1 MTPTLPLLL
10 DPLPVW
16 IAAAALATLFAHAA
30 LAKFGDRALLEQHLS
45 VYGVPMRLLALATA
59 ALPLLEAG
67 AAALLLSPLRS
78 LGALL
83 AAALLLAYA
92 ATMAW
97 HRARGHELDC
107 GCGGEPLPVSWALVG
122 RNLVLAGLAA
132 LAAATPGPRALGL
145 ADFAVLA
152 AALPLAALLYAAFNQ
167 VLRHRQ
173 RGRSGHL
180 FGRT

>member
-1 MTPTLPLLL
+1 MTTTLPLI
-10 DPLPVW
+10 DPLPAW
-16 IAAAALATLFAHAA
+16 IAAAVLATLFAHAA
-30 LAKFGDRALLEQHLS
+30 LAKFADRALLEQHLS
-45 VYGVPMRLLALATA
+45 VYGVPLRLLPLATR

-67 AAALLLSPLRS
+67 IAVLLLSPWRAAGAALGAALLLL
-78 LGALL
+78 
-83 AAALLLAYA
+83 YA

-107 GCGGEPLPVSWALVG
+107 GCGGEPLPVSWALVA
-122 RNLVLAGLAA
+122 RNLVLATLAVVA
-132 LAAATPGPRALGL
+132 AGPLAPRTLGL

-173 RGRSGHL
+173 RGRSGQL

>member
-1 MTPTLPLLL
+1 MTSFLPPL
-10 DPLPVW
+10 DPLPAW

-30 LAKFGDRALLEQHLS
+30 LAKFADRALLEQHLS
-45 VYGVPMRLLALATA
+45 VYGVPPALLPPATR
-59 ALPLLEAG
+59 ALPLFEAG
-67 AAALLLSPLRS
+67 IAALLLSPWRT
-78 LGALL
+78 LGAALG
-83 AAALLLAYA
+83 AALLLAYA

-97 HRARGHELDC
+97 HRTRGHELDC
-107 GCGGEPLPVSWALVG
+107 GCGGEPLPVSWALVA
-122 RNLVLAGLAA
+122 RNLVLAA
-132 LAAATPGPRALGL
+132 LALTATAPLAPRALGL

-173 RGRSGHL
+173 RGRSGQL